1 MSPPILFHDCL
12 SNSAGFLQVRTV
24 FLFSLGVGGVLLIFD
39 SFGSS
44 VVQPFDLHMSY
55 VCCLERGEFDQYYCQ
70 GKATSNTL
78 IDKLINESIFPETP
92 A

>member
-1 MSPPILFHDCL
+1 MKKMSPPIRFHDCL

-44 VVQPFDLHMSY
+44 VVQPLIYTCRMY
-55 VCCLERGEFDQYYCQ
+55 VVSSLDAAVMPGARRVRSILLSR
-70 GKATSNTL
+70 KSNVKYTY
-78 IDKLINESIFPETP
+78 S
-92 A
+92 